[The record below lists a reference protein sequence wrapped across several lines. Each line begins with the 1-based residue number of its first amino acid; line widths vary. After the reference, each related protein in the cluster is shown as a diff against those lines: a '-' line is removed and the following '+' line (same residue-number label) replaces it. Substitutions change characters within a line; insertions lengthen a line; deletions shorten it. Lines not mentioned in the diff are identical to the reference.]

1 MPISNATGSI
11 TLPSSAHPGDALTFK
26 QRLVYIVAL
35 GALVALGPFTVDLYL
50 PSFPAVAHDFSASD
64 AAVQLTLTAT
74 SIGFAVGQL
83 LVGPLSDKIGR
94 RTPLLIATAVHV
106 IASLGVAFAP
116 SVEWLTVLRVLQG
129 IGAAGGGVV
138 AMATVRDLFGGL
150 PLVRMLS
157 RMALV
162 SGLAPI
168 LAPVIGSQLLRIT
181 DWRGI
186 FIVLAVYGSV
196 VLVVAAL
203 LIVETL
209 PKELRGRGAHTTA
222 RERYRSLFSDRIF
235 VGVAI
240 IGGMVFSALFAYLSS
255 SSFLLQDVFHLNAQ
269 QFGLIFGINSI
280 GVVFGSQASSRIV
293 RRVAPQWVLAVTLP
307 IMITGAIVIAVLA
320 ANGGGLFAVLIP
332 LWVILA
338 GCGFC
343 FPLVQVLAL
352 AHHGEE
358 AGTAAS
364 LLGAANFGL
373 AGLISPIVGLLGIST
388 ALPMAEV
395 MIVTLAIAI
404 LSLWILVRPRTV
416 PSIEA
421 GEPVSAGH

>member
-1 MPISNATGSI
+1 MTISNATGSI
-11 TLPSSAHPGDALTFK
+11 TLPVSGHPGDSLTRN

-50 PSFPAVAHDFSASD
+50 PSFPSVARDFDASD

-74 SIGFAVGQL
+74 SIGFALGQL
-83 LVGPLSDKIGR
+83 LVGPWSDRIGR
-94 RTPLLIATAVHV
+94 RTPLLIATSVHV
-106 IASLGVAFAP
+106 IASVGVAFAP
-116 SVEWLTVLRVLQG
+116 NIELLTVLRVLQG
-129 IGAAGGGVV
+129 MGAAGGGVV
-138 AMATVRDLFGGL
+138 AMATVRDLFGGQ

-157 RMALV
+157 RLALV
-162 SGLAPI
+162 TGLAPI

-186 FIVLAVYGSV
+186 FIVLAVYGVV

-209 PKELRGRGAHTTA
+209 PKDARGRGTHRTLGS
-222 RERYRSLFSDRIF
+222 RYRALFSDRIF

-240 IGGMVFSALFAYLSS
+240 VGGMVFSALFAYLSS

-269 QFGLIFGINSI
+269 QFGLIFGVNSV
-280 GVVFGSQASSRIV
+280 GVVFGSQSASRIV
-293 RRVAPQWVLAVTLP
+293 RRIAPQWVLVVALPVMLMAAV
-307 IMITGAIVIAVLA
+307 AIGIFAVL
-320 ANGGGLFAVLIP
+320 GFGLFSVLIP
-332 LWVILA
+332 LWVILT

-343 FPLVQVLAL
+343 FPIVQVLAL
-352 AHHGEE
+352 AHHGQE

-364 LLGAANFGL
+364 VLGAMNFGV
-373 AGLISPIVGLLGIST
+373 AGAISPIVGLLGIST

-395 MIVTLAIAI
+395 MVVTLVVALA
-404 LSLWILVRPRTV
+404 SLWILVRPRTV

-421 GEPVSAGH
+421 GERVSVGH